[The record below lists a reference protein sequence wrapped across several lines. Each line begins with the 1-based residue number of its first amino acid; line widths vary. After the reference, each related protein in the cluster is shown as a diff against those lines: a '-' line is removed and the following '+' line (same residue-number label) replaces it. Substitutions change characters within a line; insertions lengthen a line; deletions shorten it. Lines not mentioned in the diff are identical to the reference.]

1 MPIYKGAV
9 EVTSGNL
16 HKGSTEIQEGYKASD
31 PFYVNSTVIS
41 FIDYPGVSPN
51 PKTFTGSPGDAISP
65 AATVSWSVSAPS
77 GQAYQSTPTISG
89 VSSPFVSS
97 VSSNGSGFGS
107 TNSTVATFSVNKPGT
122 YPSNA
127 ISSDYGNVTT
137 SAPTSTITSASLN
150 ITTANFNGGGGSGFG
165 STVTGSIS
173 GNSII
178 ANGSGPS
185 GTGCAAGAYGF
196 QEWSI
201 SGVPNASPSPFQGV
215 TSKSVPGIPASAS
228 GNTYSGTV
236 QSVGQLT
243 WSAWLT
249 FTQDNTL
256 SGCPSTGYT
265 CYSSSATW
273 TGSGGGNLNWN
284 LGGVYPSAC
293 FVFSSYNVACN
304 NTSADP
310 KSLRTYFSSTG
321 SYGGACN
328 VTYTL

>member
-1 MPIYKGAV
+1 MPIYKGST

-16 HKGSTEIQEGYKASD
+16 YKGSTEIQDGYKATDS
-31 PFYVNSTVIS
+31 FYVNSTVIS
-41 FIDYPGVSPN
+41 FIDYPGITPN
-51 PKTFTGSPGDAISP
+51 PKTFSGSPGDTISP

-122 YPSNA
+122 YPSSA

-137 SAPTSTITSASLN
+137 STPTSTVTSASLN
-150 ITTANFNGGGGSGFG
+150 ITTANFSGGGGSGFG

-173 GNSII
+173 GASITQNT
-178 ANGSGPS
+178 AGGSGTS
-185 GTGCAAGAYGF
+185 CGAGAWGF
-196 QEWSI
+196 QDWSI
-201 SGVPNASPSPFQGV
+201 PGVPNASPSPFQGV
-215 TSKSVPGIPASAS
+215 ISKSVPGIPASAS

-243 WSAWLT
+243 WGAWLN
-249 FTQDNTL
+249 FTQDQTVA
-256 SGCPSTGYT
+256 GCPSTGYT
-265 CYSSSATW
+265 CYDSSATW
-273 TGSGGGNLNWN
+273 TGSGGGNLNWQ
-284 LGGVYPSAC
+284 LSGVANSAC
-293 FVFSSYNVACN
+293 YIQFSYHVICN
-304 NTSADP
+304 NSSSNP
-310 KSLRTYFSSTG
+310 KKLITYFSSTS

>member
-31 PFYVNSTVIS
+31 AFYVNSTVIS
-41 FIDYPGVSPN
+41 FIDYPGITPN
-51 PKTFTGSPGDAISP
+51 PKTFSGSPGDTISP

-243 WSAWLT
+243 WAAWLT
-249 FTQDNTL
+249 FTQDQTIA
-256 SGCPSTGYT
+256 GCPATGYT
-265 CYSSSATW
+265 CYDSSATW
-273 TGSGGGNLNWN
+273 TGSGGGNLGWS
-284 LGGVYPSAC
+284 LATPSVSAC
-293 FVFSSYNVACN
+293 YIQFSYHVICN
-304 NTSADP
+304 NSSADP
-310 KSLRTYFSSTG
+310 KTLVTYFSSTG

>member
-31 PFYVNSTVIS
+31 AFYVNSTVIS
-41 FIDYPGVSPN
+41 FIDYPGITPN
-51 PKTFTGSPGDAISP
+51 PKTFSGSPGDTISP

-122 YPSNA
+122 YPSSA

-137 SAPTSTITSASLN
+137 STPTSTVNSVSVSVAQAN
-150 ITTANFNGGGGSGFG
+150 INGGGGSSFG
-165 STVTGSIS
+165 STATGSIS
-173 GNSII
+173 GGAYT
-178 ANGSGPS
+178 ANGAGGSGMSCGAGRYAFNNWSVSGGPS
-185 GTGCAAGAYGF
+185 GSGAGNSVSF
-196 QEWSI
+196 TL
-201 SGVPNASPSPFQGV
+201 NAPGSYSATVSPV
-215 TSKSVPGIPASAS
+215 YTEAWA
-228 GNTYSGTV
+228 
-236 QSVGQLT
+236 
-243 WSAWLT
+243 AWLT

-304 NTSADP
+304 NASADP
-310 KSLRTYFSSTG
+310 KSLITYFSNTG
-321 SYGGACN
+321 GYGGACN

>member
-41 FIDYPGVSPN
+41 FIDYPGISPN

-77 GQAYQSTPTISG
+77 GQAYQNTPTISG

-122 YPSNA
+122 YPSND

-137 SAPTSTITSASLN
+137 SAPTSTVNSASLT
-150 ITTANFNGGGGSGFG
+150 ITTPNFSGSGGSGFG

-173 GNSII
+173 GNSITNNT
-178 ANGSGPS
+178 AGPS
-185 GTGCAAGAYGF
+185 GTSASAGAWGF
-196 QEWSI
+196 QSWNI
-201 SGVPNASPSPFQGV
+201 GGVPGANPSPFASTV
-215 TSKSVPGIPASAS
+215 SKSVPNIPASAA
-228 GNTYSGTV
+228 GTTYSGTV

-243 WSAWLT
+243 W
-249 FTQDNTL
+249 
-256 SGCPSTGYT
+256 
-265 CYSSSATW
+265 
-273 TGSGGGNLNWN
+273 GS
-284 LGGVYPSAC
+284 
-293 FVFSSYNVACN
+293 VA
-304 NTSADP
+304 
-310 KSLRTYFSSTG
+310 
-321 SYGGACN
+321 
-328 VTYTL
+328 